1 MNDDMQEFVDV
12 FLEEA
17 SEHLE
22 CMEGALLELET
33 TSNQPELLNTVFRAV
48 HSIKGTSAT
57 LGVRA
62 VAEFTHEFESLLDRM
77 RDGQLHVT
85 SELTELLLESVDVLT
100 GLLEATASGSPE
112 PAALEKV
119 LAQLKTHNE
128 ADSDLSAL
136 DNRPDISDS
145 PQSTFRIT
153 FRPSRDFFHFGLSPL
168 LHLRDLAEL
177 GTVHDVCLD
186 SSALPPIEQMSPE
199 SCYLAWALRLTT
211 HRTKEQI
218 LESFLFVDDATFI
231 EIVPEPKD
239 SDQTQVLQDSQSG
252 AVKESGKLSACKASA
267 NDSAVSDD
275 GSRTKATPRGAG
287 AGNRESVRV
296 NGERLDDMINQI
308 GELVIGIS
316 MVEAEWQSLS
326 PDVESSAIVQLS
338 KIVRDLQEQSLSM
351 RMVPIAAT
359 FQKMN
364 RSVRDLSGRLGKQ
377 VRFEVSGEE
386 TELDKTVVDQIGD
399 PLVHMIRNSV
409 DHGIESPEERIA
421 AGKAAEGCVSVRAYH
436 QGGNIYIEMQDD
448 GKGLNPDSIRR
459 KAVDKGLIS
468 ADARLTEQ
476 EIYDLVFEA
485 GLSTAQ
491 QVSDVSGRG
500 VGMDVV
506 RRNVEDLKGSVSIAS
521 TPGQGTT
528 VTVRLPLTLAILDG
542 LLLRLGSEVYVAPLL
557 SVVESFR
564 PQPGEVKRLAN
575 DMEVVQVR
583 GEVVPVLPLHSVL
596 NVEGAVTDPYEGL
609 LVIVED
615 HDTKFALLVDDLLGQ
630 QQAVIKNLESNFR
643 KVPGIAGATIL
654 GDGRVALI
662 LDVVGLRHLAPSQA
676 SRNSLTGELHDC
688 S

>member
-1 MNDDMQEFVDV
+1 MNNDMQEFVEV

-33 TSNQPELLNTVFRAV
+33 TSDQPELLNTVFRAV

-57 LGVRA
+57 LGVRS

-85 SELTELLLESVDVLT
+85 PELTELLLESVDVLT
-100 GLLEATASGSPE
+100 GLLDATASGSPE
-112 PAALEKV
+112 PVALDKV
-119 LAQLKTHNE
+119 LAQLRTLNK
-128 ADSDLSAL
+128 ADSDLSAQ
-136 DNRPDISDS
+136 DNRSDINDS

-168 LHLRDLAEL
+168 LYLRDLAEL
-177 GTVHDVCLD
+177 GTVEDVCLD

-239 SDQTQVLQDSQSG
+239 SDQPDVVEDSHSN
-252 AVKESGKLSACKASA
+252 AVKESGKLLACNASA
-267 NDSAVSDD
+267 NGSVVSDD
-275 GSRTKATPRGAG
+275 SSRAKATPRG

-364 RSVRDLSGRLGKQ
+364 RSVRDLSGRLSKQ

-459 KAVDKGLIS
+459 KAVDRGLIS
-468 ADARLTEQ
+468 ADAKLTEQ

-542 LLLRLGSEVYVAPLL
+542 LLLSLGSEVYVAPLL

-662 LDVVGLRHLAPSQA
+662 LDVVGLRHLVPSQA
-676 SRNSLTGELHDC
+676 SRTTLTGELHDC